1 MKGFRSAISG
11 FILVVTAVGH
21 VLANE
26 GHAHAVSWGS
36 LVVPFGIATLSL
48 AVLTALLGLLMPKNR
63 KLLFKWH
70 RRFAVATLVAGV
82 CHATLVLLFHEEG
95 EVQKEEPMKERKDV
109 VTMKGN
115 PLTLLGDEIKEG
127 DAAPD
132 FVVIDNSL
140 SPVKFS
146 SFRGKVCIIA
156 SVPSLDTSVCDLET
170 RKFNEEAG
178 RLGPD
183 VVILTISMDLPFAQ
197 KRWCGAAGVTRV
209 QTFSDHR
216 DASFGKAYGVLIKEL
231 RLLTRAVFVVDR
243 QGTIRYV
250 EPVSEMTKEPDYEAA
265 LQAVR
270 LLL

>member
-1 MKGFRSAISG
+1 
-11 FILVVTAVGH
+11 
-21 VLANE
+21 
-26 GHAHAVSWGS
+26 
-36 LVVPFGIATLSL
+36 
-48 AVLTALLGLLMPKNR
+48 
-63 KLLFKWH
+63 
-70 RRFAVATLVAGV
+70 
-82 CHATLVLLFHEEG
+82 
-95 EVQKEEPMKERKDV
+95 MKERKDV

-132 FVVIDNSL
+132 FVVIDNNL

-216 DASFGKAYGVLIKEL
+216 DASFGTGYGVLLKDV
-231 RLLTRAVFVVDR
+231 RLLARAVFVVDR
-243 QGTIRYV
+243 QGIIRYIQLV
-250 EPVSEMTKEPDYEAA
+250 KETGKEPDYAPA
-265 LQAVR
+265 LDVVKGLQ
-270 LLL
+270 